1 MRTSSSPRDSRSATS
16 SGAVSQSLK
25 VSAAAGVCAASCATS
40 SEYAVTYPSAG
51 RPCSEERITVRP
63 NPRWETWIVS
73 MGLVRIECHAPKR
86 SRIKRLPWER
96 AMGRSAA
103 PTSFPIRAAE
113 TELPDRASASAQPTG
128 PPPAMA
134 TSTSGNSSTADQR
147 FDIPD
152 RFRCRRRQHLA
163 PGGRHHYVILDAHAR
178 IPELPGDV
186 IGGTEV
192 PARFHRQRHAGLEA
206 PPFAPRLV
214 LPGVVDIEP
223 EPVPGAV
230 HVEAFVILGLDH
242 FFDSAATQ
250 AEIDEPSSECSHRRV
265 VRFVPALARPHRRDR
280 RGLRG
285 EHQFVD
291 VPLRAAEF
299 SVYRKA
305 ARYVR
310 GVAV

>member
-1 MRTSSSPRDSRSATS
+1 MRTCSSPRDSRSATS

-51 RPCSEERITVRP
+51 
-63 NPRWETWIVS
+63 
-73 MGLVRIECHAPKR
+73 
-86 SRIKRLPWER
+86 
-96 AMGRSAA
+96 
-103 PTSFPIRAAE
+103 
-113 TELPDRASASAQPTG
+113 AQPTG

-134 TSTSGNSSTADQR
+134 TSTSGSSSTADQR
-147 FDIPD
+147 FDIPN
-152 RFRCRRRQHLA
+152 RFRRRRRQHLA

-186 IGGTEV
+186 IGGTDV
-192 PARFHRQRHAGLEA
+192 AARFHRQRHAGLEA

-242 FFDSAATQ
+242 FFDRAATQ
-250 AEIDEPSSECSHRRV
+250 A
-265 VRFVPALARPHRRDR
+265 
-280 RGLRG
+280 
-285 EHQFVD
+285 
-291 VPLRAAEF
+291 
-299 SVYRKA
+299 
-305 ARYVR
+305 
-310 GVAV
+310 